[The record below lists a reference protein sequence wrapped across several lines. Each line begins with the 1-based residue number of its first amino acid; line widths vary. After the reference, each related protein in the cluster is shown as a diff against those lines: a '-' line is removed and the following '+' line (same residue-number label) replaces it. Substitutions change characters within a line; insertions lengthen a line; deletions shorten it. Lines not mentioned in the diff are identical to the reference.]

1 LGVVLLVYTKL
12 IIHHPKNKTKKTKT
26 ETKTMARFTRIEVAL
41 KMKEQGMVPLFYH
54 PDLDIAKKVLTACYQ
69 GGARLLEFTNR
80 GDYAHEVFRDLN
92 KFCEKELPEMIM
104 GVGSVTDGG
113 TASLYMQL
121 GANFVVT
128 PVLREDIA
136 IVCNRRKVLWSPGCG
151 SLTEIAR
158 AEELGCE
165 VVKLFP
171 GGIYGPG
178 FVKAI
183 KGPQPW
189 TSIMPTGGV
198 SPTEENLK
206 GWFGAGVTCV
216 GMGSKLI
223 TKDAV
228 KNKDYKAI
236 ENLTREAL
244 KIISTL
250 K

>member
-1 LGVVLLVYTKL
+1 
-12 IIHHPKNKTKKTKT
+12 
-26 ETKTMARFTRIEVAL
+26 MARFSRIQVIQS
-41 KMKEQGMVPLFYH
+41 MSEQGMVPLFYH
-54 PDLDIAKKVLTACYQ
+54 PDVELAKEVLRACYK

-80 GDYAHEVFRDLN
+80 GDYAHEVFRELN
-92 KFCEKELPEMIM
+92 KFCKQELPEMIM
-104 GVGSVTDGG
+104 GVGSVTDGAA
-113 TASLYMQL
+113 ASLYLQL

-136 IVCNRRKVLWSPGCG
+136 LVCNRKKVLWSPGCG
-151 SLTEIAR
+151 SLTEICR

-165 VVKLFP
+165 IVKLFP
-171 GGIYGPG
+171 GGTYGPG

-206 GWFGAGVTCV
+206 AWFDAGVTCV

-223 TKDAV
+223 SKDILN
-228 KNKDYKAI
+228 NKAFGDL
-236 ENLTREAL
+236 ENTVAEAL
-244 KIISTL
+244 ALIQKL
-250 K
+250 KP